1 MMDNDNNENWKNQT
15 YLMGGIV
22 GGLFGL
28 LAAYLFNR
36 AAEEEAERN
45 GGKPTKIPT
54 MQLIGLS
61 LAGLNFIRQIT
72 EAGKGGK
79 QGKKR

>member
-1 MMDNDNNENWKNQT
+1 MENNENWKNKT
-15 YLMGGIV
+15 YIMGGIL
-22 GGLFGL
+22 GSIFGL

-45 GGKPTKIPT
+45 GGKPDKIPT
-54 MQLIGLS
+54 MQVLGLS
-61 LAGLNFIRQIT
+61 LSALNFIRQIT

-79 QGKKR
+79 KK

>member
-1 MMDNDNNENWKNQT
+1 MMDNNENWKNKT
-15 YLMGGIV
+15 YVMGGLLGSV
-22 GGLFGL
+22 FGL

-36 AAEEEAERN
+36 ATEEEAERN

-54 MQLIGLS
+54 MQLLGLS

-79 QGKKR
+79 KK

>member
-1 MMDNDNNENWKNQT
+1 MMDNNQSWKSKT
-15 YLMGGIV
+15 YLVGGV
-22 GGLFGL
+22 LGGLFGL

-45 GGKPTKIPT
+45 GGKPAKIPT

-79 QGKKR
+79 KK

>member
-1 MMDNDNNENWKNQT
+1 MDNNQSWKSKT
-15 YLMGGIV
+15 YLVGGV
-22 GGLFGL
+22 LGGLFGL

-45 GGKPTKIPT
+45 GGKPAKIPT

-79 QGKKR
+79 KK